1 MNVADER
8 DELERGVHV
17 DELNF
22 SRIAQI
28 CLSKNVER
36 ARTDKRVDSAFKL
49 CWKLCCSL

>member
-28 CLSKNVER
+28 LER